1 MMMQCHI
8 GNYGAMLP
16 KDVNLTSMQGHF
28 GKNMVILPKNYIAK
42 LSDDIMHCH
51 IGNPMAMLP
60 NDVNLT
66 SIQGHFCK
74 YMATLPKKY
83 LTI

>member
-1 MMMQCHI
+1 
-8 GNYGAMLP
+8 
-16 KDVNLTSMQGHF
+16 
-28 GKNMVILPKNYIAK
+28 
-42 LSDDIMHCH
+42 MHCH

-66 SIQGHFCK
+66 SIQGHLCK